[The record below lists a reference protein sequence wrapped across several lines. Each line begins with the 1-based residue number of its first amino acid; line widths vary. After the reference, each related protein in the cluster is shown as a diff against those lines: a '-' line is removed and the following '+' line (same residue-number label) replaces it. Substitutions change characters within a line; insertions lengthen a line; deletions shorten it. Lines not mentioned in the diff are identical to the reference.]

1 MDDHFLL
8 TMLTIMI
15 NRPYQWMTTFC
26 LPMLTIMINC
36 PYQWMTILRL
46 SVDYVDH
53 HDKPPLSM
61 DDHFLFTMLTIMIN
75 RPYQWMTTFC
85 LLC

>member
-15 NRPYQWMTTFC
+15 NRPYQW
-26 LPMLTIMINC
+26 I
-36 PYQWMTILRL
+36 TILRL

-53 HDKPPLSM
+53 HDKLPPSM

-85 LLC
+85 